1 MIIIIM
7 LQTIAAVNA
16 TVAAATS
23 DDYDQCVNASDH
35 DNDSGDGVRSCCC
48 LPLLLLQ
55 KMMMMMMITVK
66 DDHDNEDCLL
76 LLSLFHMENLQNR
89 LTIPISKLHM
99 PVPQAHS
106 NSTITAVPQH

>member
-1 MIIIIM
+1 
-7 LQTIAAVNA
+7 
-16 TVAAATS
+16 
-23 DDYDQCVNASDH
+23 
-35 DNDSGDGVRSCCC
+35 
-48 LPLLLLQ
+48 
-55 KMMMMMMITVK
+55 MMMMMMITVK

-76 LLSLFHMENLQNR
+76 LLSSFHMENLQNR